1 MRNIKMKKMKEISKK
16 IYDMNQ
22 DERMN
27 FLKKDLKLSS
37 KEIEILKDLPKNFT
51 FDNINRMIE
60 NAIGIIPIPLGI
72 VNNFVVNKKK
82 YVVPMATEEPSII
95 AAANK
100 AAKIVSMSGGFTAEC
115 DDSIMMGQIQLISPN
130 INFQNLKKKILKN
143 KQLLL
148 DIANSKSRSVQA
160 KDIQIRHLIDES
172 QNKMGEMNVI
182 EIIVDTKDAMG
193 ANVINTMCEA
203 IAPKIEE
210 ISNGKTILKIL
221 SNYSTKRLVRA
232 KAIFLKNEI
241 GAEIIDRILYAYA
254 FAYSDPYR
262 AVTHNKGVMNGID
275 SVAIATG
282 QDYRAIESAAH
293 AYASISGKYR
303 SLTKWTKSKDGNLIG
318 EIEIPLAVG
327 VVGGIILVHPF
338 VKTSLKILNIKTAKE
353 LAMIMAC
360 VGLAQNFSAIR
371 ALASEG
377 IQKGH
382 MKLHAKNIA
391 ITAGARGNEIDNL
404 ANKLIKEGNVSVN
417 RALELLKVVSKK

>member
-1 MRNIKMKKMKEISKK
+1 MKSAKK
-16 IYDMNQ
+16 IYEMNQ
-22 DERMN
+22 GERID
-27 FLKKDLKLSS
+27 FLKSNLKLSD
-37 KEIEILKDLPKNFT
+37 KDIEILKDLPKNFK
-51 FDNINRMIE
+51 FEDIDRMIE
-60 NAIGIIPIPLGI
+60 NAIGMIPVPLGI
-72 VNNFVVNKKK
+72 VNNFIVNRKM

-95 AAANK
+95 AAASR
-100 AAKIVSMSGGFTAEC
+100 AAKIVSASGGFTAEC
-115 DDSIMMGQIQLISPN
+115 DESIMIGQIQLISPN
-130 INFQNLKKKILKN
+130 MNFQNLKRKILEN

-148 DIANSKSRSVQA
+148 DIANSKSKSVKA
-160 KDIQIRHLIDES
+160 IDLQIRHLIDES
-172 QNKMGEMNVI
+172 ENNMGEMNII
-182 EIIVDTKDAMG
+182 EIIVNTKDAMG
-193 ANVINTMCEA
+193 ANVINTMCET

-210 ISNGKTILKIL
+210 ISGGKTVLKIL
-221 SNYSTKRLVRA
+221 SNFSTKRLVKA

-241 GAEIIDRILYAYA
+241 GAATIERILYAYA

-303 SLTKWTKSKDGNLIG
+303 SLTKWTKSKEGNLIG

-327 VVGGIILVHPF
+327 IVGGIISVHPF
-338 VKTSLKILNIKTAKE
+338 VKTSLKILNVKTAKE
-353 LAMIMAC
+353 LSMIMAC

-391 ITAGARGNEIDNL
+391 ITAGAKGKDIDRL
-404 ANKLIKEGNVSVN
+404 ADKLIKEGNVSVN
-417 RALELLKVVSKK
+417 RALELIKASEEK

>member
-1 MRNIKMKKMKEISKK
+1 MKNLKK
-16 IYDMNQ
+16 FYDMTQ
-22 DERMN
+22 EERMD
-27 FLKKDLKLSS
+27 FLKNKLRLSN
-37 KEIEILKDLPKNFT
+37 EDIEILKDLPKNFN
-51 FDNINRMIE
+51 FENINRMIE

-72 VNNFVVNKKK
+72 VSNFIVNKKT

-100 AAKIVSMSGGFTAEC
+100 AAKIVSVSGGFTAKC
-115 DDSIMMGQIQLISPN
+115 DDSIMIGQIQLISPDSA
-130 INFQNLKKKILKN
+130 FQKIKRKILVN

-148 DIANSKSRSVQA
+148 DIANSKSRSV
-160 KDIQIRHLIDES
+160 KVIDLQIRHLIDES
-172 QNKMGEMNVI
+172 RNKMGEMNII

-210 ISNGKTILKIL
+210 ITGGRTVLKIL
-221 SNYSTKRLVRA
+221 SNFSTKRLVKA

-241 GAEIIDRILYAYA
+241 GSETIERILYAYA

-327 VVGGIILVHPF
+327 IVGGIISVHPF
-338 VKTSLKILNIKTAKE
+338 IKTSLKILNIKNAKE
-353 LAMIMAC
+353 LSMIMAC
-360 VGLAQNFSAIR
+360 VGLAQNFAAIR

-391 ITAGARGNEIDNL
+391 VTAGATGSDIDNL
-404 ANKLIKEGNVSVN
+404 ADKLIKEGNVSVT
-417 RALELLKVVSKK
+417 RALELMKIKNKK